1 MTGSAS
7 GFSSPSRRLKRGC
20 RHIADGSGAAQNL
33 GAVAPGHAD
42 RADRLA
48 RLRLF
53 DIGLYLLALE
63 GGVAVMRRQASGL
76 EPGLAPDPLAQRREL
91 AEMGRAL
98 DGAALKAQLLRGC
111 IVVDRG
117 VGVVDLRVKHLLR
130 APPRPDEQIAAF
142 QYLGRERRFRH
153 PWCLPLRANR
163 FKEGGVRQE
172 AGADPQDGRDMPCGR
187 EIPLGTHSKT
197 GAFWSQLDRFK

>member
-7 GFSSPSRRLKRGC
+7 GFSSPSRRLKRGF
-20 RHIADGSGAAQNL
+20 RPIAADGSGAAQDL
-33 GAVAPGHAD
+33 GAVALGHAD

-53 DIGLYLLALE
+53 DIGLDFLALE

-98 DGAALKAQLLRGC
+98 DGAALKAELLRGR

-130 APPRPDEQIAAF
+130 AAPRPHEQIAAF
-142 QYLGRERRFRH
+142 Q
-153 PWCLPLRANR
+153 
-163 FKEGGVRQE
+163 
-172 AGADPQDGRDMPCGR
+172 
-187 EIPLGTHSKT
+187 
-197 GAFWSQLDRFK
+197 